1 MKKMISWNVNGLRAC
16 VGKGFLDVFHELDAD
31 IFCIQESK
39 LQEGQIDLELPGYY
53 QYWSYAEKKGY
64 SGTALFSKEEPL
76 SVSYGLGIE
85 KHDHEGRV
93 ITAEYPDYYVVTC
106 YTPNSQNELAR
117 LPYRMQWEDDFRQ
130 FLKKLEEKK
139 PVIFCGDLN
148 VAHTEIDLKNP
159 KTNRKNAGFTDEER
173 SKFTELLDS
182 GYIDTYR
189 YFYPDKEGVYRVGAV
204 LKDELESAG
213 VETAVIPM
221 ERFGNLLTG
230 VWNKEAAGQPIVLI
244 GHMDTVFAKG
254 TLEKNPFRIDENGN
268 AHGPGVLDMKAGL
281 VIVVYVLKALHEYG
295 YGKRPIRVV
304 FAGDEENGHRQTN
317 AESEIRKLCAGCA
330 AAFNFETGF
339 IDDGLVVGRKGSCR
353 VTLTV
358 HGVAAH
364 AGNDPQR
371 GRNAIL
377 EMAHKIIEIQKLHD
391 FEHGLFVNVGV
402 IQGGTVANAV
412 AASCEVGIDIRYD
425 SFERLEE
432 TLQAIKKIA
441 ETRTVPDTTAD
452 VTWTKPST
460 VMPVSEKNLELF
472 RHVQKTAD
480 MIGYG
485 KLQTKKVG
493 GWSDSCL
500 AAAEGVPVVCAM
512 GVKGANNHS
521 MEEYAVAETLFS
533 RAKLALASIITF

>member
-1 MKKMISWNVNGLRAC
+1 MQAMEDRGLIVKTSAY
-16 VGKGFLDVFHELDAD
+16 
-31 IFCIQESK
+31 
-39 LQEGQIDLELPGYY
+39 IDRHRDEMLSL
-53 QYWSYAEKKGY
+53 WEKIVSIE
-64 SGTALFSKEEPL
+64 SGT
-76 SVSYGLGIE
+76 
-85 KHDHEGRV
+85 
-93 ITAEYPDYYVVTC
+93 
-106 YTPNSQNELAR
+106 
-117 LPYRMQWEDDFRQ
+117 
-130 FLKKLEEKK
+130 
-139 PVIFCGDLN
+139 
-148 VAHTEIDLKNP
+148 
-159 KTNRKNAGFTDEER
+159 
-173 SKFTELLDS
+173 
-182 GYIDTYR
+182 
-189 YFYPDKEGVYRVGAV
+189 PDKEGVDRVGAV

-391 FEHGLFVNVGV
+391 FV
-402 IQGGTVANAV
+402 
-412 AASCEVGIDIRYD
+412 
-425 SFERLEE
+425 
-432 TLQAIKKIA
+432 
-441 ETRTVPDTTAD
+441 
-452 VTWTKPST
+452 
-460 VMPVSEKNLELF
+460 
-472 RHVQKTAD
+472 
-480 MIGYG
+480 
-485 KLQTKKVG
+485 
-493 GWSDSCL
+493 
-500 AAAEGVPVVCAM
+500 
-512 GVKGANNHS
+512 
-521 MEEYAVAETLFS
+521 
-533 RAKLALASIITF
+533 